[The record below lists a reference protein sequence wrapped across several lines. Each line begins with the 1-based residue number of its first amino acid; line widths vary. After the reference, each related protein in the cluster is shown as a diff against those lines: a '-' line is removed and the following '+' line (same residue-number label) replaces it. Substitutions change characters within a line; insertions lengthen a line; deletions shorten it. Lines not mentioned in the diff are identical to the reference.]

1 MSDRF
6 KNGMEARLG
15 ILGDEENASAEDLI
29 LTTLEHQNRAS
40 ALLAKKTTDRSTVL
54 MFASKVPKKLCFSIY
69 EVTK

>member
-29 LTTLEHQNRAS
+29 LTTLGHQNRAL
-40 ALLAKKTTDRSTVL
+40 ALLAKKTIDRVDGFDVRL
-54 MFASKVPKKLCFSIY
+54 KGPQEAVFCDI
-69 EVTK
+69 

>member
-29 LTTLEHQNRAS
+29 LTILEHQNRAL
-40 ALLAKKTTDRSTVL
+40 ALLAKKTTDRVDGFDVRL
-54 MFASKVPKKLCFSIY
+54 QGPQEAVFCDI
-69 EVTK
+69 